1 MPEKVEILVELK
13 NDQDVKRRLQDIQGI
28 CDKLS
33 KGVTVSIKADTSNIT
48 RAVQSVKATL
58 SDISR
63 PHTVGMSNTEIANTA
78 HALSGVQQTLNDIER
93 PRTIT
98 INTSQIGS
106 IMNTPTA
113 INAAEAL
120 GLPSVFD
127 KEIRSW
133 LQAAYGLDKQ
143 LPALSYDFYKQIV
156 PNFVMQGSPYP
167 TYAGYGFQPPAT
179 LDALEVEW
187 HEVEAAAESAQEVSN
202 RPIAPDTSGLDRVNT
217 ELETAKENVVSLRD
231 ILGGI
236 GGAFNT
242 VGGFLTGMGNLF
254 HFDLLGTVSRTLTAY
269 GTVLGT
275 QGFSKAISRYDI
287 MSTYGDYMELMG
299 VSAEKADASLE
310 KINENIQ
317 GIPVGLDQAA
327 QEIRM
332 FTMYLSGTEDSMD
345 DVADKA
351 TDLAIGL
358 EKALVAGGAAEYMQ
372 TTARYEINRLLATG
386 SLATSRQWQALLNGL
401 GISSAYLRKAM
412 GYGDLSNREFISRLS
427 LKDDDENKITS
438 EEFIEG
444 IAKLA
449 DYEDLNDAIE
459 VYKATISAWI
469 NNIGFSL
476 ARGFENVFKAI
487 NEVLGGKDM
496 GIIGNM
502 EKIRNQI
509 NEIFLAASDWIKQNP
524 ELITTFVDKIGDIF
538 QRIKELDIGQLALDI
553 VENGGKVVDFLLK
566 LSRIFPDSWIR
577 NFIAFSVTWASP
589 LGRIFRLIGTFFVTL
604 SKIPANGGLLGRI
617 LGGAFGT
624 RTDTGGGVI
633 TGNGLLG
640 MFGTI
645 AAIASMGGVI
655 YEYAKVLESIS
666 KLDFGDNLHDN
677 LGVILTSVSVM
688 GGVVLAFSK
697 FFSGLGSEV
706 QLGLLAGEGLTLGLE
721 ALIAGGGGIIYEFA
735 KIGEYVSGI
744 DLTNFNANMAV
755 LDNVLTQVAGF
766 VLGGTAVGTAAFAA
780 TGGIG
785 ALAMAIGEA
794 LTAGVIGDI
803 DLAIDAIKRCAE
815 MAEIV
820 SDMKISDDTEKKIE
834 RLGNMLTTL
843 FNTLPTLTD
852 EDINASGYSS
862 AFFDNMANAL
872 GSMKTAADNLA
883 SIEGQLNWL
892 NRREGK
898 FEEIKSK
905 VTEFALG
912 VGDVYQAFVDG
923 FGPSWLAKVKSKNYE
938 ETLGNMNN
946 AMTELTELA
955 NAMSNME
962 YTLDTL
968 QLGISGK
975 TQDVEHEVL
984 TKTGRSSRSS
994 STVSYTTKEW
1004 IPDNF
1009 QKYVDRITEFVEGMD
1024 GIFDILGKSPWA
1036 AVAENAESSAQA
1048 NALSAMHSALKTIAA
1063 MLTSMKN
1070 LKDSLRE
1077 TDKLPWNYMI
1087 DFVNRLFS
1095 LFGTSGFQNFT
1106 FMSNA
1111 PQMAENFQNAALAF
1125 GGKNG
1130 SGGIVAIVRA
1140 LRGLVDPLQVV
1151 EDEDIPNRISQ
1162 VFNSIESIFVG
1173 SWAVDEGDGRDLLS
1187 KSENAKGAI
1196 NNIRDI
1202 IKDLSSIKDDVN
1214 GLFSEDTNFGNKI
1227 GELMNSLFSSFDS
1240 ENAEGFSTRIGEM
1253 QAMIQS
1259 VVDLF
1264 AALAESDIS
1273 GLNEQVQHL
1282 IDMLSNQLNPYME
1295 QLKDIMGDAKSEAG
1309 MLAGNIQSVGVMAG
1323 MASGHITTLQTNLS
1337 GIISTLN
1344 SATTAAGAL
1353 ASALGSIPTNLNISA
1368 SVSRVNSLFP
1378 NGGRGGGNR
1387 RVLYATGG
1395 PVGTDTIPAWLSPGE
1410 FVMRAKAVRT
1420 FGEVF
1425 MRNVN
1430 QLNIPGAVN
1439 ALAKQYAFN
1448 NPTSN
1453 SYVNNY
1459 DNHASVNQT
1468 IITNNA
1474 DYSYKRASR
1483 FVRALH

>member
-1 MPEKVEILVELK
+1 MPEKVEIIVELK
-13 NDQDVKRRLQDIQGI
+13 NDQDVKKR
-28 CDKLS
+28 
-33 KGVTVSIKADTSNIT
+33 
-48 RAVQSVKATL
+48 
-58 SDISR
+58 
-63 PHTVGMSNTEIANTA
+63 
-78 HALSGVQQTLNDIER
+78 LNDLQQLCNQLN
-93 PRTIT
+93 RTV
-98 INTSQIGS
+98 NVNVNS
-106 IMNTPTA
+106 TA
-113 INAAEAL
+113 
-120 GLPSVFD
+120 
-127 KEIRSW
+127 
-133 LQAAYGLDKQ
+133 
-143 LPALSYDFYKQIV
+143 
-156 PNFVMQGSPYP
+156 
-167 TYAGYGFQPPAT
+167 
-179 LDALEVEW
+179 
-187 HEVEAAAESAQEVSN
+187 
-202 RPIAPDTSGLDRVNT
+202 LDRTYSKVI
-217 ELETAKENVVSLRD
+217 SLQSAFNN
-231 ILGGI
+231 L

-242 VGGFLTGMGNLF
+242 IGGALTGISNIF
-254 HFDLLGTVSRTLTAY
+254 RADLLGTVERTLTAY
-269 GTVLGT
+269 GTILAT
-275 QGFSKAISRYDI
+275 QGFKSAITRYDI
-287 MSTYGDYMELMG
+287 MTTYPEYMEIMG
-299 VSAEKADASLE
+299 VSAEKAEKSLD
-310 KINENIQ
+310 KVNAAIQ
-317 GIPVGLDQAA
+317 GIPVGLDTAA

-332 FTMYLSGTEDSMD
+332 FTMYLQGTSDSMD
-345 DVADKA
+345 EVADKA
-351 TDLAIGL
+351 TNLTIGL
-358 EKALVAGGAAEYMQ
+358 ERALVAGGASEAMK
-372 TTARYEINRLLATG
+372 TTAKYEIQRLLATG
-386 SLATSRQWQALLNGL
+386 SLTTKRQWQALLNGL
-401 GISSAYLRKAM
+401 GVSGQYLKDVM
-412 GYGDLSNREFISRLS
+412 GYGGMSTQDFISDL
-427 LKDDDENKITS
+427 TS
-438 EEFIEG
+438 GDISTEAFIQG
-444 IAKLA
+444 IADLA
-449 DYEDLNDAIE
+449 DYEGLNKAID
-459 VYKATISAWI
+459 VYKETIEAGMYDI
-469 NNIGFSL
+469 KF
-476 ARGFENVFKAI
+476 AVTRGFANTFQVINDMLESETGQGIRGYMEDIRNGI
-487 NEVLGGKDM
+487 NELFFD
-496 GIIGNM
+496 I
-502 EKIRNQI
+502 Q
-509 NEIFLAASDWIKQNP
+509 DWIKGHP
-524 ELITTFVDKIGDIF
+524 EIITMIFDKLEEIME
-538 QRIKELDIGQLALDI
+538 RAKEFNIGQVMSDI
-553 VENGGKVVDFLLK
+553 ATQGGKMIDFFIRLYDAFPTDFWRNLF
-566 LSRIFPDSWIR
+566 IFST
-577 NFIAFSVTWASP
+577 TWAGP
-589 LGRIFRLIGTFFVTL
+589 LGRLFTSIGFVFTTLGKLTGFL
-604 SKIPANGGLLGRI
+604 SKIPLIGRLFSLFT
-617 LGGAFGT
+617 LGGATGT
-624 RTDTGGGVI
+624 SISGKSIAGTFAGIGSIAALGGVI
-633 TGNGLLG
+633 L
-640 MFGTI
+640 
-645 AAIASMGGVI
+645 
-655 YEYAKVLESIS
+655 EYAKVMESIS
-666 KLDFGDNLHDN
+666 KIQFGSNLNEN
-677 LGVILTSVSVM
+677 LSMILTSIGVM
-688 GGVVLAFSK
+688 GTISFALTQ
-697 FFSGLGSEV
+697 FFSGLGTKTQVST
-706 QLGLLAGEGLTLGLE
+706 LIGEGLTFGIE
-721 ALIAGGGGIIYEFA
+721 ALIAGIGGIIYEFA
-735 KIGEYVSGI
+735 KIGEYVSNV
-744 DLTNFNANMAV
+744 DLTNFDENMAT
-755 LDNVLTQVAGF
+755 LDRILTQVAGF

-820 SDMKISDDTEKKIE
+820 SDMKISDDTEKKVE

-862 AFFDNMANAL
+862 AFFDNMATAL
-872 GSMKTAADNLA
+872 GNMKTAADNLA

-898 FEEIKSK
+898 FEDIKSK
-905 VTEFALG
+905 ITEFALG
-912 VGDVYQAFVDG
+912 VGDIYQAFVDG

-968 QLGISGK
+968 QLGIAGK
-975 TQDVEHEVL
+975 TQDVEHEVI

-1036 AVAENAESSAQA
+1036 AVAENAESTAQA

-1111 PQMAENFQNAALAF
+1111 PQMAENFQNAALMF

-1151 EDEDIPNRISQ
+1151 EDEDIPNRLSQ

-1173 SWAVDEGDGRDLLS
+1173 SWAVDQGDGRDLLS

-1202 IKDLSSIKDDVN
+1202 IKDLSGIKDDVN

-1253 QAMIQS
+1253 QAMMQS

-1282 IDMLSNQLNPYME
+1282 IDMLANQLNPYME
-1295 QLKDIMGDAKSEAG
+1295 KLKDIMGDAKSEAG

>member
-13 NDQDVKRRLQDIQGI
+13 NDQETLKRLNEI
-28 CDKLS
+28 
-33 KGVTVSIKADTSNIT
+33 
-48 RAVQSVKATL
+48 QSVVNSLNGRT
-58 SDISR
+58 
-63 PHTVGMSNTEIANTA
+63 ANI
-78 HALSGVQQTLNDIER
+78 N
-93 PRTIT
+93 
-98 INTSQIGS
+98 INTSS
-106 IMNTPTA
+106 IDRA
-113 INAAEAL
+113 ISRATSL
-120 GLPSVFD
+120 QSVF
-127 KEIRSW
+127 
-133 LQAAYGLDKQ
+133 
-143 LPALSYDFYKQIV
+143 
-156 PNFVMQGSPYP
+156 N
-167 TYAGYGFQPPAT
+167 
-179 LDALEVEW
+179 
-187 HEVEAAAESAQEVSN
+187 
-202 RPIAPDTSGLDRVNT
+202 
-217 ELETAKENVVSLRD
+217 
-231 ILGGI
+231 GI
-236 GGAFNT
+236 GGAFST
-242 VGGFLTGMGNLF
+242 IGGAFKGISDLF
-254 HFDLLGTVSRTLTAY
+254 SIDLLGTVERTLTAY
-269 GTVLGT
+269 GTILAT
-275 QGFSKAISRYDI
+275 QGFRNSISRYDI
-287 MSTYGDYMELMG
+287 MTTYADYMEIMG
-299 VSAEKADASLE
+299 VSAEKADESLA
-310 KINENIQ
+310 KVNEAIQ
-317 GIPVGLDQAA
+317 GIPVGLDTAA

-332 FTMYLSGTEDSMD
+332 FTMYLQGTGDSMD
-345 DVADKA
+345 EVADKA
-351 TDLAIGL
+351 TNLTIGL
-358 EKALVAGGAAEYMQ
+358 ERALVAGGASEAMK
-372 TTARYEINRLLATG
+372 TTAKYEIQRLLATG
-386 SLATSRQWQALLNGL
+386 SLTTKRQWQALLNGL
-401 GISSAYLRKAM
+401 GVSGQYLKDVM
-412 GYGDLSNREFISRLS
+412 GYGGMSTQDFISEL
-427 LKDDDENKITS
+427 TS
-438 EEFIEG
+438 GGISTDAFIQG
-444 IAKLA
+444 IADLA
-449 DYEDLNDAIE
+449 DYKGLNEAIDIYKETIEAGMYDISFALTRGFANTFQVINDMLESETGQGIREYMQDIREGINELFFDIQDWIREHPE
-459 VYKATISAWI
+459 VITMIFDKLNEIMARAKEL
-469 NNIGFSL
+469 NIGQIMEDI
-476 ARGFENVFKAI
+476 ATQ
-487 NEVLGGKDM
+487 GGKMIDFF
-496 GIIGNM
+496 
-502 EKIRNQI
+502 IRLYDAVPTNFWR
-509 NEIFLAASDWIKQNP
+509 NL
-524 ELITTFVDKIGDIF
+524 FV
-538 QRIKELDIGQLALDI
+538 
-553 VENGGKVVDFLLK
+553 
-566 LSRIFPDSWIR
+566 
-577 NFIAFSVTWASP
+577 FSATWAGP
-589 LGRIFRLIGTFFVTL
+589 LGRLFSGIGVIFTTL
-604 SKIPANGGLLGRI
+604 GKLAGFASKIPLIGKLFSI
-617 LGGAFGT
+617 FGF
-624 RTDTGGGVI
+624 GGGTTQTFVSGRSI
-633 TGNGLLG
+633 AGLFAGLG
-640 MFGTI
+640 SI
-645 AAIASMGGVI
+645 AAIGGI
-655 YEYAKVLESIS
+655 LFEYAKVLENIS
-666 KLDFGDNLHDN
+666 KIKFGNNLNKN
-677 LGVILTSVSVM
+677 LAEILTSFTVM
-688 GGVVLAFSK
+688 GTVTFGLSE
-697 FFSGLGSEV
+697 FFSSLGTKG
-706 QLGLLAGEGLTLGLE
+706 QLSMLAGEGLTLGLE
-721 ALIAGGGGIIYEFA
+721 ALIAGIGGVVYEFA
-735 KIGEYVSGI
+735 KIGEYISNLN
-744 DLTNFNANMAV
+744 LTNFKSNMAILDEV
-755 LDNVLTQVAGF
+755 LVQVAGF

-803 DLAIDAIKRCAE
+803 DLAIDAIRRCAE
-815 MAEIV
+815 MAEVV
-820 SDMKISDDTEKKIE
+820 SDMKISDDTEKKVE

-862 AFFDNMANAL
+862 AFFDNMATAL

-898 FEEIKSK
+898 FEEIKNK

-923 FGPSWLAKVKSKNYE
+923 FGPSWLAKIKSKNYE

-968 QLGISGK
+968 QLGIAGK

-1036 AVAENAESSAQA
+1036 AVAENAESTAQA
-1048 NALSAMHSALKTIAA
+1048 NALSAMHSALKSIAA

-1111 PQMAENFQNAALAF
+1111 PQMAENFQNAALMF

-1151 EDEDIPNRISQ
+1151 EDEDIPNRLSQ
-1162 VFNSIESIFVG
+1162 VFNSIENIFVG

-1202 IKDLSSIKDDVN
+1202 IKDLSGIKDDVN

-1253 QAMIQS
+1253 QAMMQS

-1264 AALAESDIS
+1264 AALSESDIS

-1282 IDMLSNQLNPYME
+1282 IDMLANQLNPYME

-1344 SATTAAGAL
+1344 SASTAAGAL

-1425 MRNVN
+1425 MQNVN
-1430 QLNIPGAVN
+1430 HLNIAGAIN
-1439 ALAKQYAFN
+1439 SLAKQYAFN
-1448 NPTSN
+1448 NPAAA

-1459 DNHASVNQT
+1459 DNHASVTQN

>member
-1 MPEKVEILVELK
+1 MPEKVEIIVELK
-13 NDQDVKRRLQDIQGI
+13 NDQDVKKR
-28 CDKLS
+28 
-33 KGVTVSIKADTSNIT
+33 
-48 RAVQSVKATL
+48 
-58 SDISR
+58 
-63 PHTVGMSNTEIANTA
+63 
-78 HALSGVQQTLNDIER
+78 LNDLQQLCNQLN
-93 PRTIT
+93 RTV
-98 INTSQIGS
+98 NVNVNS
-106 IMNTPTA
+106 TA
-113 INAAEAL
+113 
-120 GLPSVFD
+120 
-127 KEIRSW
+127 
-133 LQAAYGLDKQ
+133 
-143 LPALSYDFYKQIV
+143 
-156 PNFVMQGSPYP
+156 
-167 TYAGYGFQPPAT
+167 
-179 LDALEVEW
+179 
-187 HEVEAAAESAQEVSN
+187 
-202 RPIAPDTSGLDRVNT
+202 LDRTYSKVI
-217 ELETAKENVVSLRD
+217 SLQSAFNN
-231 ILGGI
+231 L

-242 VGGFLTGMGNLF
+242 IGGALTGISNIF
-254 HFDLLGTVSRTLTAY
+254 RADLLGTVERTLTAY
-269 GTVLGT
+269 GTILAT
-275 QGFSKAISRYDI
+275 QGFKSAISRYDI
-287 MSTYGDYMELMG
+287 MTTYADYMEIMG
-299 VSAEKADASLE
+299 VSADKADESLE
-310 KINENIQ
+310 RVNQAIQ
-317 GIPVGLDQAA
+317 GIPVGLDTAA

-332 FTMYLSGTEDSMD
+332 FTMYLQGTSDSMD
-345 DVADKA
+345 EVADKA
-351 TDLAIGL
+351 TNLTIGL
-358 EKALVAGGAAEYMQ
+358 ERALVAGGASEAMK
-372 TTARYEINRLLATG
+372 TTAKYEIQRLLATG
-386 SLATSRQWQALLNGL
+386 SLTTKRQWQALLNGL
-401 GISSAYLRKAM
+401 GVSGQYLKDVM
-412 GYGDLSNREFISRLS
+412 GYGGMSTQDFISDL
-427 LKDDDENKITS
+427 TS
-438 EEFIEG
+438 GDIETEAFIQG
-444 IAKLA
+444 IADLA
-449 DYEDLNDAIE
+449 DYEGLNKAIDIYKETIEAGMYDIKFAVTRGFANTFQVINDMLESETGKGIRDYMQDIRQSVNELFFDIQGWIQDHPE
-459 VYKATISAWI
+459 VITMIFDKLEKIMERAKEL
-469 NNIGFSL
+469 NIGQVM
-476 ARGFENVFKAI
+476 ADIATQ
-487 NEVLGGKDM
+487 GGKM
-496 GIIGNM
+496 
-502 EKIRNQI
+502 
-509 NEIFLAASDWIKQNP
+509 
-524 ELITTFVDKIGDIF
+524 
-538 QRIKELDIGQLALDI
+538 
-553 VENGGKVVDFLLK
+553 VDFFIRLYDAVPTNFWRNLF
-566 LSRIFPDSWIR
+566 IFST
-577 NFIAFSVTWASP
+577 TWAGP
-589 LGRIFRLIGTFFVTL
+589 LGRLFTSIGFVFTTLGKLTGFL
-604 SKIPANGGLLGRI
+604 SKIPLIGRLFSI
-617 LGGAFGT
+617 FTLGGATGT
-624 RTDTGGGVI
+624 SISGRSIAGTFAGIGSIAALGGVI
-633 TGNGLLG
+633 
-640 MFGTI
+640 F
-645 AAIASMGGVI
+645 
-655 YEYAKVLESIS
+655 EYAKIMEAIG
-666 KLDFGDNLHDN
+666 KMDFGNWKDNMEDVRLF
-677 LGVILTSVSVM
+677 L
-688 GGVVLAFSK
+688 FE
-697 FFSGLGSEV
+697 GSAIV
-706 QLGLLAGEGLTLGLE
+706 AGLTTIGAEISYLGGTGYAAQGMLLTGGFE
-721 ALIAGGGGIIYEFA
+721 ALIAGVGGLIFEFA
-735 KIGEYVSGI
+735 KVAETVSGL
-744 DLTNFNANMAV
+744 DLANFDANMAKIS
-755 LDNVLTQVAGF
+755 NVMGWISTLVMGT
-766 VLGGTAVGTAAFAA
+766 TAVGGMVAAG

-785 ALAMAIGEA
+785 ALFAAIGEV
-794 LTAGVIGDI
+794 LTAGIIANI
-803 DLAIDAIKRCAE
+803 DLTIDAIKRCAD
-815 MAEIV
+815 MAEVV
-820 SDMKISDDTEKKIE
+820 SDMTIADDVESKIE
-834 RLGNMLTTL
+834 RLGKMLVTL
-843 FNTLPTLTD
+843 YETLPELTD
-852 EDINASGYSS
+852 EDINSSGYSS
-862 AFFDNMANAL
+862 AFFDNMATAL
-872 GSMKTAADNLA
+872 GNMKTAADNLA

-898 FEEIKSK
+898 FDEIKSK

-912 VGDVYQAFVDG
+912 VGDIYQAFVDG

-968 QLGISGK
+968 QLGIAGK
-975 TQDVEHEVL
+975 TQDVEHEVI

-1111 PQMAENFQNAALAF
+1111 PQMAENFQNAALMF

-1151 EDEDIPNRISQ
+1151 EDEDIPNRLSQ

-1202 IKDLSSIKDDVN
+1202 IRDLSSIKDDVN

-1253 QAMIQS
+1253 QAMMQS

-1282 IDMLSNQLNPYME
+1282 IDMLANQLNPYME
-1295 QLKDIMGDAKSEAG
+1295 QLKDIMGEAKSEAG